1 MPARTSADTI
11 NIGFRGWASYHTWVV
26 ALCSESPAN
35 VTRYLYNYAM
45 SLTEQVQKDM
55 VDAMRK
61 KEELRLS
68 TLRMMKAALQNKRI
82 EKRADLD
89 EKEELQVFTTMI
101 KQRKDSIEQFEKGNR
116 PELAAKEAQE
126 IAIIEAYMPKA
137 VGEEEIVATV
147 RATIAEMGS
156 PTMKDMGAVMK
167 NVMAKFGGARVD
179 GKLVSEAVK
188 KELARAISN

>member
-1 MPARTSADTI
+1 
-11 NIGFRGWASYHTWVV
+11 
-26 ALCSESPAN
+26 
-35 VTRYLYNYAM
+35 M
-45 SLTEQVQKDM
+45 SLSERVHQDM

-68 TLRMMKAALQNKRI
+68 TLRMMKAALKNREI
-82 EKRADLD
+82 EKRGELE

-126 IAIIEAYMPKA
+126 ITIIEGYMPKA
-137 VGEEEIVATV
+137 IGEDEIVAVV

-167 NVMAKFGGARVD
+167 NAKAKFGDARVD
-179 GKLVSEAVK
+179 GKLLSEVVK
-188 KELARAISN
+188 KELGKSS

>member
-1 MPARTSADTI
+1 
-11 NIGFRGWASYHTWVV
+11 
-26 ALCSESPAN
+26 
-35 VTRYLYNYAM
+35 M
-45 SLTEQVQKDM
+45 SLTERVQKDM
-55 VDAMRK
+55 VDAMRN

-101 KQRKDSIEQFEKGNR
+101 KQRKDSIEQFTKGGR
-116 PELAAKEAQE
+116 LELAKKESDE
-126 IAIIEAYMPKA
+126 IAIIEGYMPKA

-147 RATIAEMGS
+147 RAVIAEMGS

-167 NVMAKFGGARVD
+167 NVKAKFGDARVD
-179 GKLVSEAVK
+179 GKLVSDEVK
-188 KELARAISN
+188 KQLAASN